1 MPIIFELSNFSK
13 MLYEQSMTLITCF
26 GVFEYNATKYYISE
40 TSNADDVRKELGDK
54 KQLIPSWIS
63 FSIGYELLF
72 KAVLARYQ
80 VLCISNNNVSKMKN
94 TFLKGTSND
103 AVQNV
108 YHFIRE
114 ARVSA
119 TDSYLKGELRKKR
132 ITNIYDLSTGT
143 LGGSIGRLKALLEQ
157 KVIQDDERAFLHSAT
172 QTLLDVR
179 RNVDAHTFFGLTVGK
194 SINGDLENVYL
205 PAINLLLDVY
215 HRPVA

>member
-26 GVFEYNATKYYISE
+26 GVFEYNAKKYYISE

-103 AVQNV
+103 AAQNV

>member
-26 GVFEYNATKYYISE
+26 GVFEYNAKKYYISE

-94 TFLKGTSND
+94 AFLKGTSND

-119 TDSYLKGELRKKR
+119 TDSYLKGELQKKR

>member
-1 MPIIFELSNFSK
+1 MTIIFDLGNFSE
-13 MLYEQSMTLITCF
+13 MLYKQSMILITCF
-26 GVFEYNATKYYISE
+26 GVFEYNTKKYYISE
-40 TSNADDVRKELGDK
+40 TSNAAEVRKELGDK

-72 KAVLARYQ
+72 KAVLAKHK
-80 VLCISNNNVSKMKN
+80 VLGISKKDVSKMKN

-103 AVQNV
+103 SVQKV
-108 YHFIRE
+108 YNFIS
-114 ARVSA
+114 AAKVTA
-119 TDSYLKGELRKKR
+119 TDNYLKGELQKKR

-143 LGGSIGRLKALLEQ
+143 LGGSIGKLKALLEQ

-179 RNVDAHTFFGLTVGK
+179 RNVDAHTFFGLTVGR
-194 SINGDLENVYL
+194 SINGDLENVYI